1 MLKKFNFTNC
11 NPYILHKVPMIE
23 NLKLINE
30 TCTPMLIDTTFY
42 WHMVGK
48 LIYLT
53 NACLNLIF
61 VVRVVGHH
69 MATPQKAHLDVVKGE
84 NTLKVIHF
92 CSKKVMYN
100 KYYSM
105 Q

>member
-1 MLKKFNFTNC
+1 
-11 NPYILHKVPMIE
+11 MIE

-30 TCTPMLIDTTFY
+30 TCTPTLIDATFY
-42 WHMVGK
+42 QHMVGK
-48 LIYLT
+48 LIYFT

-61 VVRVVGHH
+61 VIRVVGRH
-69 MATPQKAHLDVVKGE
+69 MATPQEAHLDAVKGE
-84 NTLKVIHF
+84 STLKVIHF